1 MPTSH
6 PDREL
11 VPLHLYHVL
20 EFVAQLSRKQC
31 GQVVDGIRDLR
42 ALLRARGA
50 ADMSAQQAVDA
61 GLTTLD
67 EYFAAFGV
75 ETPH

>member
-1 MPTSH
+1 MLTPH

-11 VPLHLYHVL
+11 VPLYLYDAL

-61 GLTTLD
+61 GLITRD
-67 EYFAAFGV
+67 EYYAAFGV

>member
-1 MPTSH
+1 MPTPH
-6 PDREL
+6 PDQVL

-50 ADMSAQQAVDA
+50 ADMSARR
-61 GLTTLD
+61 
-67 EYFAAFGV
+67 
-75 ETPH
+75 

>member
-1 MPTSH
+1 MPTPH
-6 PDREL
+6 PDREQ
-11 VPLHLYHVL
+11 VPLHLYHAL
-20 EFVAQLSRKQC
+20 EFVSQLSRTQC

-61 GLTTLD
+61 GLITLD
-67 EYFAAFGV
+67 EYYAAFGV
-75 ETPH
+75 EAPH

>member
-1 MPTSH
+1 MPT
-6 PDREL
+6 PDPDQEL
-11 VPLHLYHVL
+11 VPLHLYHAL
-20 EFVAQLSRKQC
+20 EFVAQLSRRQS

-61 GLTTLD
+61 GLITRD
-67 EYFAAFGV
+67 EYYTAFGV

>member
-1 MPTSH
+1 MPTPH
-6 PDREL
+6 PDQEL

-61 GLTTLD
+61 GLITLD
-67 EYFAAFGV
+67 EYYAAFGV
-75 ETPH
+75 EALH